1 MLRTLN
7 YHKHKSNTYTNIPL
21 ISSGY
26 FNTRSTMEI
35 IDDHYL
41 FYVNERDLRIY
52 ITSERPTVTYS
63 SPLFQQIRY
72 LKLELPTISSSL
84 LNKLLDI
91 GKKNIS
97 LILICSIRII
107 YFLYKSFS
115 LGMFFEKIFF

>member
-1 MLRTLN
+1 
-7 YHKHKSNTYTNIPL
+7 
-21 ISSGY
+21 
-26 FNTRSTMEI
+26 MEI